1 MVGIMKKIITDSAA
15 NLNVTALNG
24 IEHQSVGLTLICGER
39 VFLDSADFDQAEFD
53 NFIENSS
60 TEIKSS
66 CPSVESYLAAIG
78 DADEVYIFTISS
90 ALSGS
95 YNTAQTAKKMILEE
109 DPSRKI
115 KVFDTKAAGPAERMA
130 AVKASELLD
139 EGIDFPEVVAQ
150 IKMYIDDLKIFFS
163 LQSLKNLANNGRV
176 NKTIAKLAGVLKIN
190 VLGWAN
196 KEGKIEQLGKARGT
210 KRAYQSLVNIL
221 AKYNFNSKKV
231 VIDHA
236 NNEKGALALKDLIQS
251 KYPNCQIEIGTCK
264 ALCSFYAEKGGLMVG
279 CTVNGEK

>member
-1 MVGIMKKIITDSAA
+1 MKKIITDSAA
-15 NLNVTALNG
+15 NLNVTKLNG
-24 IEHQSVGLTLICGER
+24 IEYQSVGLTLVCGDK
-39 VFLDSADFDQAEFD
+39 VFLDGADFDQTEFD
-53 NFIENSS
+53 KFIENSS

-109 DPSRKI
+109 DPNRKI
-115 KVFDTKAAGPAERMA
+115 HVFDTKAAGPAERMA
-130 AVKASELLD
+130 AVKASELLN
-139 EGIDFPEVVAQ
+139 EGIDFSEVVTQVQA
-150 IKMYIDDLKIFFS
+150 YIDHLKIFFS
-163 LQSLKNLANNGRV
+163 LQSLTNLANNGRI
-176 NKTIAKLAGVLKIN
+176 NKTVAKLAGVLRIN

-196 KEGKIEQLGKARGT
+196 EEGKIEQLGKARGA
-210 KRAYQSLVNIL
+210 KRAYQSLVDIL
-221 AKYNFNSKKV
+221 VKHNFNSKKV

-236 NNEKGALALKDLIQS
+236 NNEKGALALKDLIQA
-251 KYPNCQIEIGTCK
+251 KYPDCQIKIGICT

-279 CTVNGEK
+279 CTVNDN

>member
-1 MVGIMKKIITDSAA
+1 MNS
-15 NLNVTALNG
+15 
-24 IEHQSVGLTLICGER
+24 IEYQSVGLTLVCGDK
-39 VFLDSADFDQAEFD
+39 VFLDGADFDQAEFD
-53 NFIENSS
+53 KFIENSS

-109 DPSRKI
+109 DPNRKI
-115 KVFDTKAAGPAERMA
+115 HVFDTKAAGPAERMA
-130 AVKASELLD
+130 AVKASELLN
-139 EGIDFPEVVAQ
+139 EGVDFSEVVAQ
-150 IKMYIDDLKIFFS
+150 VQAYIDHVKIFFS
-163 LQSLKNLANNGRV
+163 LQSLTNLANNGRI
-176 NKTIAKLAGVLKIN
+176 NKTVAKLAGVLKIN

-196 KEGKIEQLGKARGT
+196 EEGKIEQLGKARGA
-210 KRAYQSLVNIL
+210 KRAYQSLVDIL
-221 AKYNFNSKKV
+221 VKHNLNSKKV

-236 NNEKGALALKDLIQS
+236 NNEKGALALKDLIQA
-251 KYPNCQIEIGTCK
+251 KYPNCQIEIGICT

-279 CTVNGEK
+279 CTVNDG

>member
-1 MVGIMKKIITDSAA
+1 MKKIITDSAA
-15 NLNVTALNG
+15 NLNVTKLNG
-24 IEHQSVGLTLICGER
+24 IEYQSVGLTLVCGDK
-39 VFLDSADFDQAEFD
+39 VFLDGADFDQTEFD
-53 NFIENSS
+53 KFIENSS

-109 DPSRKI
+109 DPNRKI
-115 KVFDTKAAGPAERMA
+115 HVFDTKVAGPAERMA
-130 AVKASELLD
+130 AVKASELLN
-139 EGIDFPEVVAQ
+139 EGVDFSEVVTQ
-150 IKMYIDDLKIFFS
+150 VQCYIDHLKIFFS

-221 AKYNFNSKKV
+221 AKHNFNSKKV

-251 KYPNCQIEIGTCK
+251 KYPGCQVEIGTCT

-279 CTVNGEK
+279 CTVNDN

>member
-221 AKYNFNSKKV
+221 AKHNFNSKKV

>member
-1 MVGIMKKIITDSAA
+1 
-15 NLNVTALNG
+15 
-24 IEHQSVGLTLICGER
+24 
-39 VFLDSADFDQAEFD
+39 
-53 NFIENSS
+53 
-60 TEIKSS
+60 
-66 CPSVESYLAAIG
+66 
-78 DADEVYIFTISS
+78 
-90 ALSGS
+90 
-95 YNTAQTAKKMILEE
+95 
-109 DPSRKI
+109 
-115 KVFDTKAAGPAERMA
+115 MA

-221 AKYNFNSKKV
+221 AKHNFNSKKV
-231 VIDHA
+231 IIDHA
-236 NNEKGALALKDLIQS
+236 NNEKGALALKDLIQA
-251 KYPNCQIEIGTCK
+251 KYPDCQIEIGICT

-279 CTVNGEK
+279 CTVNDG

>member
-1 MVGIMKKIITDSAA
+1 MKKIITDSAA
-15 NLNVTALNG
+15 NLNVTTLNG
-24 IEHQSVGLTLICGER
+24 IEYQSVGLTLVCGDK
-39 VFLDSADFDQAEFD
+39 VFLDGADFDQAEFD
-53 NFIENSS
+53 KFIENSS

-109 DPSRKI
+109 DPNRKI
-115 KVFDTKAAGPAERMA
+115 HVFDTKAAGPAERMA
-130 AVKASELLD
+130 AVKASELLN
-139 EGIDFPEVVAQ
+139 EGVDFSEVVAQ
-150 IKMYIDDLKIFFS
+150 VQAYIDHLKIFFS
-163 LQSLKNLANNGRV
+163 LQSLTNLANNGRI
-176 NKTIAKLAGVLKIN
+176 NKTVAKLAGVLKIN

-196 KEGKIEQLGKARGT
+196 EEGKIEQLGKARGA
-210 KRAYQSLVNIL
+210 KRAYQSLVDIL
-221 AKYNFNSKKV
+221 VKHNLNSKKV

-236 NNEKGALALKDLIQS
+236 NNEKGALALKDLIQA
-251 KYPNCQIEIGTCK
+251 KYPDCQIEIGICI

-279 CTVNGEK
+279 CTVNDG